1 MSPLYANAIY
11 LLNVLGVTVSNSDP
25 LLGLIVATVVE
36 RIKNETNQQEIPEG
50 LNWLASEMVAGQYL
64 SLKKNSGQ
72 LNIDGLDLEA
82 AVKQIQEG
90 DTNTVFAIGEGSTTP
105 EQRLDALIN
114 YLMNGR
120 THEFI
125 KYRRLV
131 W

>member
-1 MSPLYANAIY
+1 MREDAVA
-11 LLNVLGVTVSNSDP
+11 LLNAFGVSGAADDP
-25 LLGLIVATVVE
+25 LLDFIISTVTE
-36 RIKNETNQQEIPEG
+36 RVKNETNQPAIPEG
-50 LNWLASEMVAGQYL
+50 LHRLAVEMVAGQYL
-64 SLKKNSGQ
+64 SLKKGSGQ
-72 LNIDGLDLEA
+72 LEGFDLEA

-90 DTNTVFAIGEGSTTP
+90 DTNTVFAVGEGSATP

-114 YLMNGR
+114 YLLNGR